1 MLTKIKDIGI
11 VGTGTTP
18 SMKNTGYYESNDV
31 CFIKPGDIFDDKISY
46 ISDSNY
52 YISNKAKEAAR
63 LFPKDTVLCVC
74 IGSIGKIGI
83 TAKECSC
90 NQQINYISNI
100 INHDPLFVAYSLKS
114 RVNELISIGED
125 SPIVPIVNKTR
136 FENIQIPTFSKEK
149 EKEIGI
155 ELHTL
160 QRMINSSEKVLL
172 EYDELIKSRFNELFG
187 DPLLN
192 EKRFPTEKLSSAC
205 PFNVYKGDV
214 DTINGKVWLL
224 NLDMIE
230 SNTGV
235 ILNKLY
241 VDIAEVG
248 NSVIKFDND
257 CVLYSKLRPYLNK
270 VVVSYGSGYASSE
283 LVYMKTGKRIK
294 KEFLA
299 NLLRTK
305 SFVDYIDSKS
315 GGAKMPR
322 ASMDFLRN
330 FSLIIPPENLQEQF
344 VAFVNQIDKSKFV
357 VQQQIKD
364 LKELL
369 DKKMDEYF
377 GGWEY
382 EFWIFKW
389 SNRF

>member
-1 MLTKIKDIGI
+1 MKLKEVCEVFSGYAFKDFHNEKVGFPVIKIGNIKPD
-11 VGTGTTP
+11 GTIDLINCSFTSENP
-18 SMKNTGYYESNDV
+18 NDRFV
-31 CFIKPGDIFDDKISY
+31 SKPGDIY
-46 ISDSNY
+46 IALSG
-52 YISNKAKEAAR
+52 A
-63 LFPKDTVLCVC
+63 TT
-74 IGSIGKIGI
+74 GKIGLM
-83 TAKECSC
+83 TKGGYYV
-90 NQQINYISNI
+90 NQRVGIVRLKVSNI
-100 INHDPLFVAYSLKS
+100 PVHYMKYFLDSKTTKILTDAAGAAQPNISPKDIEKYIFFEKS
-114 RVNELISIGED
+114 ADEMIKIANELDLINNEIS
-125 SPIVPIVNKTR
+125 KKQKR
-136 FENIQIPTFSKEK
+136 
-149 EKEIGI
+149 
-155 ELHTL
+155 
-160 QRMINSSEKVLL
+160 LL
-172 EYDELIKSRFNELFG
+172 DYDEVIKSRFNELFG

-214 DTINGKVWLL
+214 DTIDGKVWLL

-357 VQQQIKD
+357 KIPQ
-364 LKELL
+364 
-369 DKKMDEYF
+369 
-377 GGWEY
+377 
-382 EFWIFKW
+382 
-389 SNRF
+389 

>member
-1 MLTKIKDIGI
+1 MKLREVCKITSGQNAPQASSDYQIG
-11 VGTGTTP
+11 GKT
-18 SMKNTGYYESNDV
+18 
-31 CFIKPGDIFDDKISY
+31 FIKVSDLDNVIFDDNESRSCKVTDDAINEYKLKLFPAGSIVFAKSGLSCVKNRVYLLKKPSY
-46 ISDSNY
+46 IVNH
-52 YISNKAKEAAR
+52 
-63 LFPKDTVLCVC
+63 LCVLYNF
-74 IGSIGKIGI
+74 KI
-83 TAKECSC
+83 
-90 NQQINYISNI
+90 QINHLWLLY
-100 INHDPLFVAYSLKS
+100 YLKAFN
-114 RVNELISIGED
+114 VTKLIKDFSYPSIKLSEIGEID
-125 SPIVPIVNKTR
+125 
-136 FENIQIPTFSKEK
+136 IPTIPLEK
-149 EKEIGI
+149 QNKIVEEIT
-155 ELHTL
+155 ELNNL
-160 QRMINSSEKVLL
+160 YKNRLSDLNSF
-172 EYDELIKSRFNELFG
+172 DELIKSRFNELFG

-214 DTINGKVWLL
+214 DTIDGKVWLL

-357 VQQQIKD
+357 KIPQ
-364 LKELL
+364 
-369 DKKMDEYF
+369 
-377 GGWEY
+377 
-382 EFWIFKW
+382 
-389 SNRF
+389 